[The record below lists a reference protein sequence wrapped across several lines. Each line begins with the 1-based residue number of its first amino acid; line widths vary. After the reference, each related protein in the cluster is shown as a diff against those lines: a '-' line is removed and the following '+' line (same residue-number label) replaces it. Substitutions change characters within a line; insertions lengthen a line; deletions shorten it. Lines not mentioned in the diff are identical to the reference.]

1 MSNQA
6 STAPLR
12 HVRRGNA
19 SSLRAVTAC
28 VTRALGTIPLTALAI
43 VLVSIALP
51 AGASGALEASPPASP
66 KGLFAPGRL
75 HTIHLRLSAEGWK
88 LLEPGAGSRWLHASK
103 APATPGTQTVALR
116 TSSDAYAYVKT
127 DLEFDGQEVKSVGLR
142 FKGGMSY
149 SVSTAFPRR
158 PMKLDF
164 ERFVRGGRFAGVT
177 TLNLNNQA
185 LDPSQAREALAFEL
199 FRELG
204 VPAPR
209 TGYALVYLSVAG
221 TYDREFL
228 GLYTLLEEV
237 DGKFLKKHFG
247 NDSGLLVKPEGMRAL
262 AYLGEDWNRYAGIY
276 RPKTS
281 VDSKLARRMME
292 LAKLVHRA
300 DDATFANNVAT
311 YLDVDELLRY
321 VAVNAALA
329 NFDSFLSTGHNY
341 YIYMNP
347 ADGRAVFIPW
357 DMNMAFAGYT
367 WVGTNAEIERLSI
380 THPYVDHNLLIERLL
395 QIDAYRNAYA
405 GHVRRLVEGGFSI
418 ESIRRKVAAIAPMI
432 QRAGEAA
439 AKAGKAG
446 SPATR
451 PTTVPRLHVPD
462 LLTYVEHRGQS
473 MRLQL
478 DGKQEGFIPA
488 FRDPDLVLEEWAKI
502 VKPAGAL
509 LAALD
514 TNHDGRVDDQ
524 ELTKAVEALIGSQ
537 GSLDV
542 SSATRTLDK
551 LQTDDMRRCATAENW
566 AKWLCRVADA
576 NHDGRLDAKEIQA
589 AYHSLLSGADKDFD
603 GMMGGRE
610 MIEALSGIGPP

>member
-1 MSNQA
+1 M
-6 STAPLR
+6 
-12 HVRRGNA
+12 
-19 SSLRAVTAC
+19 
-28 VTRALGTIPLTALAI
+28 TRALGNFPLAALFIA
-43 VLVSIALP
+43 SISLGFP
-51 AGASGALEASPPASP
+51 TLGSENLDPLSPPTSA
-66 KGLFAPGRL
+66 KALFAPGHL
-75 HTIHLRLSAEGWK
+75 HTIHVRLTAQSWK
-88 LLEPGAGSRWLHASK
+88 LLEPGAGSQWLQTNKTPSAS
-103 APATPGTQTVALR
+103 ATQTVALR
-116 TSSDAYAYVKT
+116 KGAASYAYVRT
-127 DLEFDGQEVKSVGLR
+127 DLDFDGQTVRDVGLR

-149 SVSTAFPRR
+149 SVSTAYPRR

-164 ERFVRGGRFAGVT
+164 ERFVPGGRFAGLAM
-177 TLNLNNQA
+177 LNLNNQA

-209 TGYALVYLSVAG
+209 TGYALVYLSVPG

-228 GLYTLLEEV
+228 GLYTLIEEV
-237 DGKFLKKHFG
+237 DEKFLKRHFD
-247 NDSGLLVKPEGMRAL
+247 NDNGLLVKPEGMRGL
-262 AYLGEDWNRYAGIY
+262 AYLGEDWGRYSGIY
-276 RPKTS
+276 RPKTRE
-281 VDSKLARRMME
+281 DSKLTRRMIE

-300 DDATFANNVAT
+300 DDATFANNIAT

-341 YIYMNP
+341 YMYMNP

-367 WVGTNAEIERLSI
+367 WVGTIPEIERLSI

-395 QIDAYRNAYA
+395 QIEAYRNAYA

-418 ESIRRKVAAIAPMI
+418 DAIRRKVAAIAPMI

-502 VKPAGAL
+502 VKPVGAL

-514 TNHDGRVDDQ
+514 TNRDGRVDDQ
-524 ELTKAVEALIGSQ
+524 ELTKAVDALVGAQ
-537 GSLDV
+537 GSLDIT
-542 SSATRTLDK
+542 SATKALDK
-551 LQTDDMRRCATAENW
+551 LLTPDMRRCATAENW
-566 AKWLCRVADA
+566 AKWLFRIVDA
-576 NHDGRLDAKEIQA
+576 NHDGRIDAKEIQA
-589 AYHSLLSGADKDFD
+589 AYHSLLAGADKDYD

>member
-1 MSNQA
+1 M
-6 STAPLR
+6 
-12 HVRRGNA
+12 
-19 SSLRAVTAC
+19 
-28 VTRALGTIPLTALAI
+28 TRALGKIPLAALGIALASLI
-43 VLVSIALP
+43 FP
-51 AGASGALEASPPASP
+51 ARGSQILDPPPPPASP
-66 KGLFAPGRL
+66 KAFFAPGRL
-75 HTIHLRLSAEGWK
+75 HTIHIRLSAEGWK
-88 LLEPGAGSRWLHASK
+88 LLQPGAGSQWLHANK
-103 APATPGTQTVALR
+103 TPAAATQTVALR
-116 TSSDAYAYVKT
+116 TGAEGYAYVKT
-127 DLEFDGQEVKSVGLR
+127 DVDFDGQEIKSAGMR

-164 ERFVRGGRFAGVT
+164 ERFVPGGRFAGVT

-209 TGYALVYLSVAG
+209 TGYALVYLTVPG

-237 DGKFLKKHFG
+237 DGKFLKRHFG
-247 NDSGLLVKPEGMRAL
+247 NEQGLLVKPEGMRGL

-281 VDSKLARRMME
+281 VDPKLARRMME

-300 DDATFANNVAT
+300 DDAAFRNNVAT

-341 YIYMNP
+341 YVYMNP

-367 WVGTNAEIERLSI
+367 WVGTQEEIERLSI

-395 QIDAYRNAYA
+395 QIEAHRNAYA

-418 ESIRRKVAAIAPMI
+418 ESIRRKVAAIAPLI
-432 QRAGEAA
+432 QRAGEVAA
-439 AKAGKAG
+439 QAGKAG

-451 PTTVPRLHVPD
+451 PTTVPRLHVPE
-462 LLTYVEHRGQS
+462 LLTYVAHRGES

-478 DGKQEGFIPA
+478 DGKQGGFIPA

-524 ELTKAVEALIGSQ
+524 ELNKAVEALVGSQ

-542 SSATRTLDK
+542 ASATKALDK
-551 LQTDDMRRCATAENW
+551 LLTDDMRRCATAENW
-566 AKWLCRVADA
+566 AKWLFRVADA
-576 NHDGRLDAKEIQA
+576 NHDGRLDAKEIQT
-589 AYHSLLSGADKDFD
+589 AYHTLLSGADKDFD